1 MMFLLKAAFWLGL
14 VLVLLPT
21 GSKKQTD
28 NTPQINAVEA
38 ATAATGALA
47 DLSQFCSRRPE
58 TCTVGS
64 QVASVL
70 AQRAQDGAVMVY
82 EFVTERRQAA
92 PERIT
97 VVPVR
102 QDAIAKGRNADDT
115 TGSIGTTARGVMVPR
130 PRPAPTQDTLTTTD
144 RQPRWREPGSRG

>member
-1 MMFLLKAAFWLGL
+1 MFLLKAAFWLGL

-28 NTPQINAVEA
+28 NAPQINAVEA

-102 QDAIAKGRNADDT
+102 QD
-115 TGSIGTTARGVMVPR
+115 
-130 PRPAPTQDTLTTTD
+130 
-144 RQPRWREPGSRG
+144 